1 MRRAERSQSDMQ
13 LAIADADVA
22 CSGEQ
27 LMQQGSPLLVGTG
40 VVGSQQ
46 RKKIALG
53 LIGNHL
59 DDVGQVL
66 AFRGELDD
74 GPLVEISDFDAL
86 GNVAALLEQ
95 LRHASTGWAQLLAEP
110 AMGDLEAPH
119 GGPAR
124 FGVVRGGGTVFAF
137 EPGEIRA
144 GRTDL
149 LIQSAALRIG
159 DGAGDRKSTRLN
171 SSHQIISY
179 AVFCLKKKKATPL
192 HTF

>member
-66 AFRGELDD
+66 ALGGELDH
-74 GPLVEISDFDAL
+74 GPLVEVSDFYAL
-86 GNVAALLEQ
+86 RNVSAVLEQLSHSSVSCAALL
-95 LRHASTGWAQLLAEP
+95 AAP
-110 AMGDLEAPH
+110 A
-119 GGPAR
+119 
-124 FGVVRGGGTVFAF
+124 
-137 EPGEIRA
+137 
-144 GRTDL
+144 
-149 LIQSAALRIG
+149 
-159 DGAGDRKSTRLN
+159 
-171 SSHQIISY
+171 
-179 AVFCLKKKKATPL
+179 
-192 HTF
+192 

>member
-1 MRRAERSQSDMQ
+1 MRGGGRTAKRMRRREPGKVVAVWSSIPQRAWAACVRCGELSGAKVDMQ

-95 LRHASTGWAQLLAEP
+95 LRHASTGCAQLLAEP

-119 GGPAR
+119 
-124 FGVVRGGGTVFAF
+124 
-137 EPGEIRA
+137 
-144 GRTDL
+144 D
-149 LIQSAALRIG
+149 
-159 DGAGDRKSTRLN
+159 
-171 SSHQIISY
+171 
-179 AVFCLKKKKATPL
+179 
-192 HTF
+192 